1 MDKIKQKLYYFIIG
15 FISLIALTFLPMLG
29 STVGLQWNVP
39 NTFVG
44 WIVWIATK
52 LIIATINVL
61 IFHSFMEQAKLNVKD
76 NPKYI
81 EAREILMQ
89 LDKKLI
95 LPRSPEVWNKKQYTH
110 KATSVF
116 ISTALATIA
125 LTQAI
130 LAFDWVSMLSYLFTI
145 IMGLIFGVMQMK
157 TAEEYWT
164 DEFWRYAIMIKE
176 HYDEEK
182 ENLETKSEDEKV
194 LDLAEK
200 QHIESR
206 NDHLG
211 HTGGGDILESGNSY
225 IHSCINKSMVLDH
238 RGNNISILGRTINS
252 SNTTT
257 DGSSIIVKE
266 TILQNKGEDK
276 TC

>member
-110 KATSVF
+110 KGVTVF

-145 IMGLIFGVMQMK
+145 IMGLIFGILQMK

-176 HYDEEK
+176 QYEK
-182 ENLETKSEDEKV
+182 ENEAKSEDEKV

-200 QHIESR
+200 ECIQSR
-206 NDHLG
+206 NDYLG
-211 HTGGGDILESGNSY
+211 SDSRVDILESGNSY
-225 IHSCINKSMVLDH
+225 IHSCINKSMVLDS
-238 RGNNISILGRTINS
+238 GNNNISILGRTINS
-252 SNTTT
+252 SNTAT